1 MKKII
6 ITILFVFTIASLAL
20 LSSCVSIPKDTFHTR
35 SSAVDYTK
43 YSENGFFMTEANSV
57 SFRYEPLGS
66 ITAIARGGYEVIGS
80 DDSSNFQDDTYGKPA
95 KKVKYDEYRS
105 AYPEDALEELYNKAL
120 EMGANGVINLKFTYL
135 SQTNSLIPEGWMVT
149 GMAIKK

>member
-1 MKKII
+1 MKKF
-6 ITILFVFTIASLAL
+6 ILFVFVAVSLIIFAS
-20 LSSCVSIPKDTFHTR
+20 CMPKRAFTKV

-66 ITAIARGGYEVIGS
+66 ITAIARSGYEVIGS

-95 KKVKYDEYRS
+95 KKVKYGEYRS

>member
-1 MKKII
+1 MKKF
-6 ITILFVFTIASLAL
+6 ILFVFVAVSLIIFAS
-20 LSSCVSIPKDTFHTR
+20 CMPKRAFTKV

-66 ITAIARGGYEVIGS
+66 ITAIARSGYEVIGS

-95 KKVKYDEYRS
+95 KKVKYGEYRS
-105 AYPEDALEELYNKAL
+105 AYPEDALEERYNKAL

>member
-1 MKKII
+1 MPKRA
-6 ITILFVFTIASLAL
+6 FTK
-20 LSSCVSIPKDTFHTR
+20 V

-66 ITAIARGGYEVIGS
+66 ITAIARSGYEVIGS

-95 KKVKYDEYRS
+95 KKVKYGEYRS
-105 AYPEDALEELYNKAL
+105 

>member
-1 MKKII
+1 MPKRA
-6 ITILFVFTIASLAL
+6 FTK
-20 LSSCVSIPKDTFHTR
+20 V

-66 ITAIARGGYEVIGS
+66 ITAIARSGYEVIGS

-95 KKVKYDEYRS
+95 KKVKYGEYRS

>member
-1 MKKII
+1 MKKF
-6 ITILFVFTIASLAL
+6 ILFVFVAVSLVIFAS
-20 LSSCVSIPKDTFHTR
+20 CMPKRAFTKV
-35 SSAVDYTK
+35 SSAVDYTR

-66 ITAIARGGYEVIGS
+66 ITAIARDGYEVIGS
-80 DDSSNFQDDTYGKPA
+80 DDSSNFQDDTYGKPFQ
-95 KKVKYDEYRS
+95 KVKYGKYRS

-120 EMGANGVINLKFTYL
+120 EMGANGVINIKFTYL
-135 SQTNSLIPEGWMVT
+135 PSSDRPVPLEAGWMIT

>member
-1 MKKII
+1 MPKRA
-6 ITILFVFTIASLAL
+6 FTK
-20 LSSCVSIPKDTFHTR
+20 V

-66 ITAIARGGYEVIGS
+66 ITAIARSGYEVIGS

-95 KKVKYDEYRS
+95 KKVKYGEYRS
-105 AYPEDALEELYNKAL
+105 AYPEDAWKSYTTKRWKWAQ
-120 EMGANGVINLKFTYL
+120 MV
-135 SQTNSLIPEGWMVT
+135 SLI
-149 GMAIKK
+149 